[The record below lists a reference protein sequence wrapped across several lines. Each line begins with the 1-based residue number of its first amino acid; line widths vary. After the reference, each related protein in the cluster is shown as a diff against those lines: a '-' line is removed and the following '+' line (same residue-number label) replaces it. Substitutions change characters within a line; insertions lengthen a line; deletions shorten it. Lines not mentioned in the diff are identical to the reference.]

1 MRCWFYFCS
10 IKGFFYRQEWQPGV
24 LLQVTGSS
32 LHRGNLISYQ
42 GPRPFLFLNC
52 KAFLLSTTDPF
63 VALMTI
69 LFFSVLFCR
78 DSETSFSTRMKLLQ
92 HWNQFF
98 SNSVLCMDCLPWRHI
113 SPLFTKVKLSL
124 GKTLVRF
131 WKERSLYRS
140 SRSQLANR
148 IINQSKH
155 TVKLVARDKSGK
167 TAITEAPDWPR
178 WENNWCSLSLLMR
191 DVSMEIELVLFCIS
205 FSVS

>member
-24 LLQVTGSS
+24 LLQVTGSG

-113 SPLFTKVKLSL
+113 SPLFTKVMQSPEKNCPFVSDVPQMRLTLTSDWSDNL
-124 GKTLVRF
+124 NAFHKIWTKHITATLVFICSFLIEKKTLHMLPTN
-131 WKERSLYRS
+131 E
-140 SRSQLANR
+140 
-148 IINQSKH
+148 
-155 TVKLVARDKSGK
+155 
-167 TAITEAPDWPR
+167 E
-178 WENNWCSLSLLMR
+178 
-191 DVSMEIELVLFCIS
+191 
-205 FSVS
+205 